1 MKIGFEGVVGTAV
14 AKYKQWN
21 VVHPEMPF
29 VSVPRKTQKAY

>member
-29 VSVPRKTQKAY
+29 VSVPHKTQKAY